1 MVLALAVACGAGATQ
16 AGEKRAQR
24 RAEADRALAQV
35 VAGGGGTESAA
46 ARIVYL
52 GEQEYANQVL
62 SRALKTAFEDSQRR
76 NLSFALS
83 LLAVRSA
90 EGTLVEL
97 SSDEDAVVR
106 MYAVQ
111 GLTRVKSRA
120 AQTLIPLLADPS
132 MPVRREAARA
142 LGQMG
147 QPKVSRPLLQ
157 AVKVEGEPEV
167 RAALLVAIGQSGDKA
182 ARPALEKFLTS
193 SSESTRFAAAR
204 GLCLLGAPAG
214 LQFARRLLASE
225 DSYERRHGLELFEG
239 ASARGVGAELRPLLE
254 SPDRRL
260 AAAAARILF
269 QGGDRKMLD
278 WMVVASHQASGDA
291 KLAIETELEKLHL
304 ADSERKAVL
313 RRNGIGAARQ

>member
-1 MVLALAVACGAGATQ
+1 MVLGLAVACGAGATQ

-24 RAEADRALAQV
+24 RAEADRVLAQV
-35 VAGGGGTESAA
+35 VAGGGGTEAAA
-46 ARIVYL
+46 ARIAYL
-52 GEQEYANQVL
+52 GEQEYATEVL
-62 SRALKTAFEDSQRR
+62 SRALKTEFEDSQRR

-90 EGTLVEL
+90 EPTLAKL
-97 SSDEDAVVR
+97 TSDDDAVVR

-120 AQTLIPLLADPS
+120 ADTLVPLLADGS

-142 LGQMG
+142 LGQIA
-147 QPKVSRPLLQ
+147 QPRLSRPLLQ

-167 RAALLVAIGQSGDKA
+167 RAALLVAIGQSGDPA

-214 LQFARRLLASE
+214 LQFAKKLLASE
-225 DSYERRHGLELFEG
+225 DRYQQRHGLELFEG
-239 ASARGVGAELRPLLE
+239 ASARKVGAQLRPLLE

-269 QGGDRKMLD
+269 QGGERQMLD

-291 KLAIETELEKLHL
+291 KLAIEAELEKLHL
-304 ADSERKAVL
+304 ADSERRAVL
-313 RRNGIGAARQ
+313 RRNGIGAAGP